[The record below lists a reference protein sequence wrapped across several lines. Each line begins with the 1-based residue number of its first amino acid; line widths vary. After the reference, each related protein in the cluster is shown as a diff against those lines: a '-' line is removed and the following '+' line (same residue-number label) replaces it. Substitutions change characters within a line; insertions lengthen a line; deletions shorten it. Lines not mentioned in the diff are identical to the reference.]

1 MNWIQLC
8 DDRGAGWECNMRL
21 AERFGVTGVPK
32 TLLVDPQGRVVKF
45 GVRPMVTNKA
55 LDLETCLDGMFSSL
69 EARSD

>member
-1 MNWIQLC
+1 
-8 DDRGAGWECNMRL
+8 MRL